1 MDDHKF
7 TINDLMQKILII
19 NGSPRKNGNISKMLE
34 AIKEETEKQGANVSA
49 VHVHD
54 LQVRPCNGCMSCRKN
69 LACVL
74 PEDGAQSH
82 APVNKLVRRA
92 GYRRPVLLGK
102 LAGRIKN
109 PVRPHRLRDDGRK
122 PERDSPT
129 ATQGEKSHH
138 REYLHDSLP
147 VQYTFQPNERNRQS
161 TKGNSQM
168 ERIQDHRHRR
178 ERRYEKIPLAGKR
191 FPALSKNRP
200 QNPEIITIQTN

>member
-74 PEDGAQSH
+74 PEDGAQSTLRLINSCDVLVIG
-82 APVNKLVRRA
+82 APCYWGNLPGELKILFDRIVYGMMGESPKGIPQPLHKGKKPSSWVPAR
-92 GYRRPVLLGK
+92 LLT
-102 LAGRIKN
+102 RSI
-109 PVRPHRLRDDGRK
+109 
-122 PERDSPT
+122 
-129 ATQGEKSHH
+129 
-138 REYLHDSLP
+138 Y
-147 VQYTFQPNERNRQS
+147 FQPNERNRQS

>member
-74 PEDGAQSH
+74 PEDGAQSTLRLINSCDVLVIG
-82 APVNKLVRRA
+82 APCYWGNLPGELKILFDRIVYGMMGESPKGIPQPLHK
-92 GYRRPVLLGK
+92 GK
-102 LAGRIKN
+102 KAIIVSTCTTPYPFNILFNQTRGTVKALKEILKWSGFKIVATVERGGTKKY
-109 PVRPHRLRDDGRK
+109 PLQEKDFRLCRK
-122 PERDSPT
+122 
-129 ATQGEKSHH
+129 
-138 REYLHDSLP
+138 
-147 VQYTFQPNERNRQS
+147 
-161 TKGNSQM
+161 
-168 ERIQDHRHRR
+168 I
-178 ERRYEKIPLAGKR
+178 
-191 FPALSKNRP
+191 ALKALK
-200 QNPEIITIQTN
+200 

>member
-74 PEDGAQSH
+74 PEDGAQSTLRLINSCDVLVIG
-82 APVNKLVRRA
+82 APCYWGNLPGELKILFD
-92 GYRRPVLLGK
+92 
-102 LAGRIKN
+102 RI
-109 PVRPHRLRDDGRK
+109 VYD
-122 PERDSPT
+122 
-129 ATQGEKSHH
+129 
-138 REYLHDSLP
+138 
-147 VQYTFQPNERNRQS
+147 
-161 TKGNSQM
+161 
-168 ERIQDHRHRR
+168 
-178 ERRYEKIPLAGKR
+178 
-191 FPALSKNRP
+191 
-200 QNPEIITIQTN
+200 

>member
-74 PEDGAQSH
+74 PEDGTQSTLRLINSCDVLVIG
-82 APVNKLVRRA
+82 APCYWGNLPGELKILFD
-92 GYRRPVLLGK
+92 
-102 LAGRIKN
+102 RI
-109 PVRPHRLRDDGRK
+109 VYGMMG
-122 PERDSPT
+122 ERDSPT

>member
-1 MDDHKF
+1 M
-7 TINDLMQKILII
+7 NDLMQNILII

-34 AIKEETEKQGANVSA
+34 AIKEESEKQGANVS
-49 VHVHD
+49 VIHVHD
-54 LQVRPCNGCMSCRKN
+54 LQIKPCNGCMSCRKN
-69 LACVL
+69 LTCVL
-74 PEDGAQSH
+74 PEDGAQTTLQLI
-82 APVNKLVRRA
+82 NKCDVLVV
-92 GYRRPVLLGK
+92 GSPCYWGNLPGELKLLFD
-102 LAGRIKN
+102 RI
-109 PVRPHRLRDDGRK
+109 VYGMMGEK
-122 PERDSPT
+122 PEGNSPT

-168 ERIQDHRHRR
+168 ERIQDRRHRR

-200 QNPEIITIQTN
+200 

>member
-74 PEDGAQSH
+74 PEDGAQSTLRLINSCD
-82 APVNKLVRRA
+82 VLVMGARCFW
-92 GYRRPVLLGK
+92 GK
-102 LAGRIKN
+102 LPGVLKFLFDLIVY
-109 PVRPHRLRDDGRK
+109 VRMGESPKGIPQPLHKGKKAIIVSTCTTPYPFNILFNQTRGTVKALKEILKWSGFKIIATVERGGTKKSPLQEKDFRHCRK
-122 PERDSPT
+122 
-129 ATQGEKSHH
+129 
-138 REYLHDSLP
+138 
-147 VQYTFQPNERNRQS
+147 
-161 TKGNSQM
+161 
-168 ERIQDHRHRR
+168 I
-178 ERRYEKIPLAGKR
+178 
-191 FPALSKNRP
+191 ALKALK
-200 QNPEIITIQTN
+200 

>member
-1 MDDHKF
+1 
-7 TINDLMQKILII
+7 MQRVHELQEKLSLCSPGRR
-19 NGSPRKNGNISKMLE
+19 GSK
-34 AIKEETEKQGANVSA
+34 
-49 VHVHD
+49 
-54 LQVRPCNGCMSCRKN
+54 
-69 LACVL
+69 
-74 PEDGAQSH
+74 H

-122 PERDSPT
+122 PEGNSPT